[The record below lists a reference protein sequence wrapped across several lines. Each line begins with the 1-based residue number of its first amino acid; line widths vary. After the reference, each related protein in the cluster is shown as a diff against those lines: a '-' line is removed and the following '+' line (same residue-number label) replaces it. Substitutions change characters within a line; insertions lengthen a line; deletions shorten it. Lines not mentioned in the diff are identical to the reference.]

1 MLYRRWYLLPLY
13 NTFRMKL
20 FRFGPN
26 GHEQPGVLMPDGSHL
41 DVTHF
46 GGDYDETFFAT
57 DGPNRL
63 AHWLTAH
70 VANCPQ
76 VPADTRFGPCI
87 KRPSKIVCVGL
98 NYAKHAAETGAASPP
113 EPILF
118 FKSTTSLCGPND
130 NVVIPKRSEKTDWE
144 VELAVVIGK
153 RASYVGLDEAMEH
166 VAGYAVIND
175 YSERA
180 FQLERGGQWDKGKGC
195 DTFAPLGPYLVTRD
209 DAANATQA
217 PLNPNALGL
226 WLSVNGEKLQDSN
239 TDDMIFDVP
248 TLVSY
253 ISQFMT
259 LLPGDVI
266 STGTPSGVG
275 LGLKPPR
282 YLNPGD
288 VVELGI
294 EGLGNQRQQAVSYH

>member
-1 MLYRRWYLLPLY
+1 
-13 NTFRMKL
+13 MKL
-20 FRFGPN
+20 FRFGPADN
-26 GHEQPGVLMPDGSHL
+26 EHPGVILPNGKAINVVS
-41 DVTHF
+41 F
-46 GGDYDETFFAT
+46 GQDYDEQFFAT
-57 DGPNRL
+57 NGIERLANWLKGNADFCPEVGPNER
-63 AHWLTAH
+63 TAS
-70 VANCPQ
+70 
-76 VPADTRFGPCI
+76 CI

-98 NYAKHAAETGAASPP
+98 NYAKHAAETNAPIPA

-118 FKSTTSLCGPND
+118 FKSTTALCGPND

-144 VELAVVIGK
+144 VELAIVIGK
-153 RASYVGLDEAMEH
+153 KATYVEKDEAFDYI
-166 VAGYAVIND
+166 AGYALHND

-180 FQLERGGQWDKGKGC
+180 FQIERGGQWVKGKSA
-195 DTFAPLGPYLVTRD
+195 DTFAPLGPFL
-209 DAANATQA
+209 ATKDEIS
-217 PLNPNALGL
+217 NPNKLNL
-226 WLSVNGEKLQDSN
+226 WLKVNNELLQDSN

-282 YLNPGD
+282 YLKPGD
-288 VVELGI
+288 IVELGI
-294 EGLGNQRQQAVSYH
+294 ENLGVQRQKAVAFS

>member
-1 MLYRRWYLLPLY
+1 
-13 NTFRMKL
+13 MKL
-20 FRFGPN
+20 FRFGPD
-26 GHEQPGVLMPDGSHL
+26 GHEHPGVLMPDGSHL
-41 DVTHF
+41 DVSHF

-57 DGPNRL
+57 DGPGRL

-70 VANCPQ
+70 AATCPH
-76 VPADTRFGPCI
+76 VPADFRFGSCI

-98 NYAKHAAETGAASPP
+98 NYAKHAAETGATPP
-113 EPILF
+113 AEPILF

-130 NVVIPKRSEKTDWE
+130 NVVLPKRSEKTDWE
-144 VELAVVIGK
+144 VELAVIIGK
-153 RASYVGLDEAMEH
+153 RASYVELDEAMDY
-166 VAGYAVIND
+166 VAGYAVVND

-180 FQLERGGQWDKGKGC
+180 FQLERGGQWAKGKGC
-195 DTFAPLGPYLVTRD
+195 DTFAPLGPYLVTRED
-209 DAANATQA
+209 V
-217 PLNPNALGL
+217 PNPNALGL

-282 YLNPGD
+282 YLKPGD

-294 EGLGNQRQQAVSYH
+294 EGLGEQKQLAVSYQ

>member
-1 MLYRRWYLLPLY
+1 
-13 NTFRMKL
+13 MKL
-20 FRFGPN
+20 FRFGSPD
-26 GHEQPGVLMPDGSHL
+26 HEHPGVVLPTGQHI

-46 GGDYDETFFAT
+46 GEDYDESFFASN
-57 DGPNRL
+57 GPERL
-63 AHWLTAH
+63 THWLTSHAPT
-70 VANCPQ
+70 CPE
-76 VPADTRFGPCI
+76 VSADERFGPCI

-98 NYAKHAAETGAASPP
+98 NYAKHAAETGATTPA

-118 FKSTTSLCGPND
+118 FKSTTALCGPND

-144 VELAVVIGK
+144 VELAIIIGK
-153 RASYVGLDEAMEH
+153 RASYVELDEAMDYI
-166 VAGYAVIND
+166 AGYALHND

-180 FQLERGGQWDKGKGC
+180 WQLERGGQWVKGKSA

-209 DAANATQA
+209 EVSE
-217 PLNPNALGL
+217 PNNLHL
-226 WLSVNGEKLQDSN
+226 WLSINGKMLQDSN
-239 TDDMIFDVP
+239 TDDMIFNVP

-266 STGTPSGVG
+266 STGTPAGVG
-275 LGLKPPR
+275 LGMTPPWYLK
-282 YLNPGD
+282 PGD

-294 EGLGNQRQQAVSYH
+294 EGLGEQKQTAVSYQ

>member
-1 MLYRRWYLLPLY
+1 
-13 NTFRMKL
+13 MKL
-20 FRFGPN
+20 FRFGPD
-26 GHEQPGVLMPDGSHL
+26 GHEQPGVLLPDGRHL

-63 AHWLTAH
+63 IHWLVAH
-70 VANCPQ
+70 ADTCPD
-76 VPADTRFGPCI
+76 VPADSRFGPCV

-98 NYAKHAAETGAASPP
+98 NYAKHAAETGATPP
-113 EPILF
+113 VEPILF
-118 FKSTTSLCGPND
+118 MKSTTSVCGPND

-153 RASYVGLDEAMEH
+153 RASYVELDDAFNH
-166 VAGYAVIND
+166 VAGYSIVND

-209 DAANATQA
+209 DV
-217 PLNPNALGL
+217 PNPNALGL

-239 TDDMIFDVP
+239 TDDMIFDVR

-259 LLPGDVI
+259 LLPGDII
-266 STGTPSGVG
+266 STGTPAGVG

-282 YLNPGD
+282 YLKPGD

-294 EGLGNQRQQAVSYH
+294 DGLGQQRQVAAAYE

>member
-1 MLYRRWYLLPLY
+1 
-13 NTFRMKL
+13 MKL
-20 FRFGPN
+20 FRFGPPD
-26 GHEQPGVLMPDGSHL
+26 HEQPAVELATGQRL

-46 GGDYDETFFAT
+46 GEDYDESFFAT
-57 DGPNRL
+57 NGPDRL
-63 AHWLTAH
+63 NHWLAAH
-70 VANCPQ
+70 AQNCPT
-76 VPADTRFGPCI
+76 VPADARFGPCV

-98 NYAKHAAETGAASPP
+98 NYAKHAAETGAATPA

-118 FKSTTSLCGPND
+118 FKATTALCGPND
-130 NVVIPKRSEKTDWE
+130 NVIIPKRSEKTDWE
-144 VELAVVIGK
+144 VELAIVIGK
-153 RASYVGLDEAMEH
+153 RASYVSLDDSMDY
-166 VAGYAVIND
+166 VAGYALHND

-180 FQLERGGQWDKGKGC
+180 WQLERGGQWVKGKSA
-195 DTFAPLGPYLVTRD
+195 DTFAPLGPYLVTKD
-209 DAANATQA
+209 GVD
-217 PLNPNALGL
+217 NPNALPL
-226 WLSVNGEKLQDSN
+226 WLSLNGERLQDSN

-266 STGTPSGVG
+266 STGTPAGVG

-282 YLNPGD
+282 YLTPGD

-294 EGLGNQRQQAVSYH
+294 EGLGEQRQVAVSYQ

>member
-1 MLYRRWYLLPLY
+1 M
-13 NTFRMKL
+13 TL
-20 FRFGPN
+20 FRFGPD
-26 GHEQPGVLMPDGSHL
+26 GHEQPGVLLPDGRHL

-46 GGDYDETFFAT
+46 GGDYDEPFFAT
-57 DGPNRL
+57 DGPARL
-63 AHWLTAH
+63 AHWLTTHA
-70 VANCPQ
+70 ATCPD
-76 VPADTRFGPCI
+76 VPADSRFGPCV

-98 NYAKHAAETGAASPP
+98 NYARHAAEMGVDSPA

-118 FKSTTSLCGPND
+118 LKATTALCGPND
-130 NVVIPKRSEKTDWE
+130 DVVIPKHSLKTDWE
-144 VELAVVIGK
+144 VELAVIIGK
-153 RASYVGLDEAMEH
+153 RATYVGLDDALEY
-166 VAGYAVIND
+166 VAGYAVLND

-180 FQLERGGQWDKGKGC
+180 FQMERGGQWDKGKGC

-209 DAANATQA
+209 DV
-217 PLNPNALGL
+217 PDPNALGL
-226 WLSVNGEKLQDSN
+226 WLSVNGERVQESN

-282 YLNPGD
+282 FLAPGD

-294 EGLGNQRQQAVSYH
+294 ERLGEQRQTAVAYH